1 MAARAKKMRAEGID
15 VISMSLGEPDMDTPE
30 HIRRAAQEAID
41 NHWSHYGPVPGIP
54 SLREAIAT
62 SQNQLSIVQRPT
74 TNDQRPTTNDLKKIP
89 LPLAS
94 VDFFSYLCTQ
104 IMRLRTM
111 NTRKSFH
118 NSLIVSTP
126 PHMRRAGKS

>member
-1 MAARAKKMRAEGID
+1 MQISQRANSIAASQSLAMAARAKKMRAEGID

-62 SQNQLSIVQRPT
+62 SQNQLSIVERPT
-74 TNDQRPTTNDLKKIP
+74 TN
-89 LPLAS
+89 
-94 VDFFSYLCTQ
+94 
-104 IMRLRTM
+104 
-111 NTRKSFH
+111 
-118 NSLIVSTP
+118 
-126 PHMRRAGKS
+126 